1 MASWKSI
8 EDAAPDFAAKVR
20 GRFQAGTNKTLAS
33 LRADGAPRISA
44 TECKFEDGEL
54 TLGMMGG
61 SRKLADVRRDPRVAI
76 HSPTLEPPPEPST
89 EWPGEAKMAGSLV
102 EIRAPDE
109 WVDSNDSGPEGAGF
123 FQLDITEA
131 SLTYL
136 GGDPPDHLVIESWDS
151 KAGWRQRTRT

>member
-1 MASWKSI
+1 MASWKTI
-8 EDAAPDFAAKVR
+8 EDTSPEFAAKVK
-20 GRFQAGTNKTLAS
+20 GRFEAGTNKTLAS
-33 LRADGAPRISA
+33 LRADGSPRISA
-44 TECKFEDGEL
+44 TECKFTGGEL

-61 SRKLADVRRDPRVAI
+61 SLKLADVRRDPRVAI

-102 EIRAPDE
+102 QVRAPD
-109 WVDSNDSGPEGAGF
+109 DTDNPNSGFEDAGF
-123 FQLDITEA
+123 FRLDITEV

-136 GGDPPDHLVIESWDS
+136 GGDPPDHLVIESWDT

>member
-8 EDAAPDFAAKVR
+8 EDAAPEFAAKVK
-20 GRFQAGTNKTLAS
+20 GRFEAGTNKTLAS

-76 HSPTLEPPPEPST
+76 HSPTLEPPAEPST

-102 EIRAPDE
+102 EIRAPDDWE
-109 WVDSNDSGPEGAGF
+109 DPEGQVAGF
-123 FQLDITEA
+123 FRLDITEA
-131 SLTYL
+131 AVTYL
-136 GGDPPDHLVIESWDS
+136 GGDPPDHLVIESWDV
-151 KAGWRQRTRT
+151 KEGYRRRTRA

>member
-1 MASWKSI
+1 MASWKTI
-8 EDAAPDFAAKVR
+8 EDASPEFAAKVK
-20 GRFQAGTNKTLAS
+20 GRFEAGTNKTLAS
-33 LRADGAPRISA
+33 LRGDGSPRISA

-89 EWPGEAKMAGSLV
+89 EWPGEAKVAGSLV
-102 EIRAPDE
+102 EIRAPDD
-109 WVDSNDSGPEGAGF
+109 WDGTALEGAGF
-123 FQLDITEA
+123 FRLDITEV

-136 GGDPPDHLVIESWDS
+136 GGDPPDHLVIESWDT
-151 KAGWRQRTRT
+151 KAGWRRRTRT